1 MGSAVIWQVPGK
13 SARLFVGLDWIH
25 LGLFYGEAG
34 NTTEKK
40 KVSVPDSGDK
50 PRGARC
56 GTMTHEQHL
65 LITFLQILR
74 PLGFCVIDALR

>member
-40 KVSVPDSGDK
+40 KCLCLTVAISLEGRVVG
-50 PRGARC
+50 
-56 GTMTHEQHL
+56 Q
-65 LITFLQILR
+65 
-74 PLGFCVIDALR
+74 